1 MTQDSNRL
9 RTVVGHALAAV
20 VAWLVAAL
28 TVNLCVELVR
38 KLGLGWDSHAYWLA
52 WRGPMYDAAPNN
64 VDAFLYSP
72 AFAQLFWP
80 LAQLPWP
87 VACAITVALPGLA
100 LGYLLRPLG
109 LFWALPLW
117 TIGLAETLSGNIF
130 WLLALCALWGLNRP
144 WLWAVPALTKVTPAL
159 GPIWFAA
166 RREWR
171 SLGTSVA
178 ATVAVVAVSFAISP
192 DLWAQWFD
200 FLFQHVGTTNAGLG
214 SAWTLPLVARA
225 PMAVAVVVWGALT
238 NRRWA
243 LPVAMMVATPVTS
256 IACWVL
262 LAAIPRLV
270 QAPQPAATP
279 SPASEP
285 SAPAHQRAGATRT

>member
-1 MTQDSNRL
+1 MAY
-9 RTVVGHALAAV
+9 VMV
-20 VAWLVAAL
+20 WLVAVL

-52 WRGPMYDAAPNN
+52 WRGPMYDAAPNT
-64 VDAFLYSP
+64 VDAFLYTP

-87 VACAITVALPGLA
+87 VACAVTVALPAFALA
-100 LGYLLRPLG
+100 YLLRPLG
-109 LFWALPLW
+109 VSWALPLW
-117 TIGLAETLSGNIF
+117 LIGLAETLSGNIF
-130 WLLALCALWGLNRP
+130 WLMALCALWGLNRP

-159 GPIWFAA
+159 GPVWFVA

-171 SLGTSVA
+171 NLGTSVA
-178 ATVAVVAVSFAISP
+178 ATVAVVAVSFVISP
-192 DLWAQWFD
+192 ALWSQWFE
-200 FLFQHVGTTNAGLG
+200 FVTSHVGAAGAGLG

-225 PMAVAVVVWGALT
+225 PMAVAIVVWGALT

-270 QAPQPAATP
+270 QADPSSASPTPPP
-279 SPASEP
+279 SPTQEP
-285 SAPAHQRAGATRT
+285 RPESPTPGHARAEATRA